1 MSLNRDKI
9 LGYVAKP
16 KGKVDVAEFGGEVWI
31 AELTVDEAD
40 QFRTLGTDGVPANVR
55 LAVMGACDEKGA
67 RLFSED
73 DIPAL
78 RKLPAAAM
86 TTIGNAVL
94 RLNGA
99 SGEAADEA
107 KNDSSGTETDASA
120 SASPSPSDEP

>member
-9 LGYVAKP
+9 LGYTAKP

-40 QFRTLGTDGVPANVR
+40 QFRILGTDGVPANVR
-55 LAVMGACDEKGA
+55 LTVMGACDDKGV
-67 RLFSED
+67 RLFSDE

-86 TTIGNAVL
+86 TTIANAVL

-99 SGEAADEA
+99 SSEAADEA
-107 KNDSSGTETDASA
+107 KNGSSGTEGDASA
-120 SASPSPSDEP
+120 SASPSPSAEL